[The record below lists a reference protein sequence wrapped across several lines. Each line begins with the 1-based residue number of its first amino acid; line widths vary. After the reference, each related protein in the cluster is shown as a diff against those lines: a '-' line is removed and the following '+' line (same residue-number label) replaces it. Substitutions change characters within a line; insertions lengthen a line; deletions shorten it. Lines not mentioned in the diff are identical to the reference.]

1 MSAPLLSMAAS
12 DAAAR
17 AQVLRRL
24 ELAIAHR
31 LDGRDSGDHA
41 SYTYGPGKRAGRAPD
56 RTHPATTRGS
66 WTGT

>member
-31 LDGRDSGDHA
+31 LDG
-41 SYTYGPGKRAGRAPD
+41 PGQR
-56 RTHPATTRGS
+56 
-66 WTGT
+66 